1 MGQYLPE
8 FIQYL
13 KQSFGNTNKIFF
25 QIEIEPLSL
34 DVSVAIPV
42 ALILNEA
49 VTNSIKYA
57 FPGDRK
63 GIIRVAMYHQAG
75 ETVLE
80 IADDGIG
87 IDEDIKDQTLNS
99 LGVELMKGLSEDI
112 NGHIEFTSDE
122 GTKITVRFTIDS
134 LFYPTLQTEKEK
146 EVPA

>member
-1 MGQYLPE
+1 
-8 FIQYL
+8 
-13 KQSFGNTNKIFF
+13 
-25 QIEIEPLSL
+25 LSL

-63 GIIRVAMYHQAG
+63 GTIRVAMYHKGG
-75 ETVLE
+75 ETILE

-87 IDEDIKDQTLNS
+87 IDENIKDQTLNS

-112 NGHIEFTSDE
+112 NGQIEFASLA
-122 GTKITVRFTIDS
+122 GTKITVRFTGDS
-134 LFYPTLQTEKEK
+134 LFYPTLQPEKEM